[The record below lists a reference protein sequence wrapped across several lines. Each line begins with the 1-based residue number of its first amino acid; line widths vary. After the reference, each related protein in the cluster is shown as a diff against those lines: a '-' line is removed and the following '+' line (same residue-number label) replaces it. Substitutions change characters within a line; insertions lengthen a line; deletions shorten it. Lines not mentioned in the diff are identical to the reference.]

1 MDDKK
6 RLYWT
11 LGALLVGLFLSSLD
25 QTIVSTVLPTIV
37 QRIGGLEHISWVFT
51 AYMLTSTSVMPIAGK
66 LSDMYGRKRFYM
78 TGLLLFL
85 IGSLLCGLSQSMI
98 ELILFRALQGV
109 GGGMMAAN
117 TFTLLFTL
125 MPVHKVARVQSLFM
139 SVLAMSSILGPTIG
153 SFITSQWEWRWN
165 FFINAPLGIAALLI
179 IGIAMQDKKP
189 VSSARLKVDY
199 TGAVLLITTTVS
211 ILLTLKMGGIQYAW
225 SSWPI
230 ILLSIVGVFALTMFL
245 LVERRAAEPIL
256 PLGMFRNRTVA
267 GTAGVT
273 FIQGIMLFGALLYIP
288 LFVQGSLGGSIVDA
302 GNAMTPMMA
311 AVIAGAALASFLMRL
326 LSWRA
331 CALLSMT
338 LAGAGLLI
346 LTQLPLDAGK
356 WTIRSDMALIGIGIG
371 IMMPIA
377 QMAITMAV
385 DDRYR
390 GVANSTV
397 TFLRNVGGVFGS
409 ALMAALVNHH
419 LGNSTASNTNVNR
432 DILADAIHLGFSFLA
447 ASAFVGI
454 IIASFMGRA
463 RYITRLQSSSSD
475 PVSSTK

>member
-25 QTIVSTVLPTIV
+25 QTIVSTALPTIV

-85 IGSLLCGLSQSMI
+85 IGSLLCGVSQSMT
-98 ELILFRALQGV
+98 ELILFRGLQGI

-117 TFTLLFTL
+117 TFALLFTL
-125 MPVHKVARVQSLFM
+125 MPVGQVARVQSLFM
-139 SVLAMSSILGPTIG
+139 SVLAMSSILGPSIG
-153 SFITSQWEWRWN
+153 SFITSQWEWRWI

-179 IGIAMQDKKP
+179 IGFVMRDKKP
-189 VSSARLKVDY
+189 DSAVRLKIDY
-199 TGAVLLITTTVS
+199 TGAALLVTTTVS
-211 ILLTLKMGGIQYAW
+211 ILLALKMGGSNYAW

-230 ILLSIVGVFALTMFL
+230 IGLFAAGIAALTAFL

-273 FIQGIMLFGALLYIP
+273 FVQGVMMFGALLYIP
-288 LFVQGSLGGSIVDA
+288 LFVQGGLGGSVVDA

-311 AVIAGAALASFLMRL
+311 AVMAGATLASFLMRVL
-326 LSWRA
+326 TWRA
-331 CALLSMT
+331 CALLSMM
-338 LAGAGLLI
+338 LAGTGLLI
-346 LTQLPLDAGK
+346 VTNLPLDAGK
-356 WTIRSDMALIGIGIG
+356 WTIRSDMALIGIGLG

-377 QMAITMAV
+377 QMAITTAV
-385 DDRYR
+385 DERYR

-397 TFLRNVGGVFGS
+397 TFFRNVGGVFGS
-409 ALMAALVNHH
+409 ALMAAIVNHH
-419 LGNSTASNTNVNR
+419 LNPSAVSNTNVNKS
-432 DILADAIHLGFSFLA
+432 ILADAIHLGFWFLVA
-447 ASAFVGI
+447 AAILGI

-463 RYITRLQSSSSD
+463 RYVNKRRSPQAEA
-475 PVSSTK
+475 VSSIK